1 MNIKTTRFPNGL
13 TILTEKMPDVRS
25 ATLSFTFKHGSRHEP
40 DHLNGISHFIEHA
53 VFKGTNKRNALE
65 IAIESDRLGGNFD
78 AFTMHEQTGFAMKTV
93 DKQMPQ
99 AFDLLADMLA
109 NPQFDEK
116 EMKREQKV
124 IIEEMKMVEDS
135 PEEFLGELFQAE
147 YFPHQTLG
155 KPIEGTAETVKT
167 FSHNV
172 AAQYHAEVFQPHNL
186 VIAVAGNIEH
196 DQIVSLANSAFKG
209 QRTKDKGQTIAEIPK
224 PNPFILLKQ
233 KRELEQTHLVIATD
247 WVSATDEKR
256 YAGHLLET
264 ILGSGTSSRLWQKIR
279 EENGLAYSVGASG
292 MSFQDC
298 GMFTIYAGTSASQ
311 FGEVVD
317 LSIAEMR
324 KIKREGVTKS
334 ELDLA
339 KQQTLA
345 TVLLGLEDSGT
356 RAGNLAQ
363 SEITHGKQIS
373 IDETLEKVEQ
383 VTVEDVQ
390 SLAVEYFK
398 TDEISLAALGN
409 LKGFK
414 IERERLNVD

>member
-1 MNIKTTRFPNGL
+1 MQINVTRFSNGM
-13 TILTEKMPDVRS
+13 TVLTEKMPDVRS

-78 AFTMHEQTGFAMKTV
+78 AFTMHEQTGFSMKVV
-93 DKQMPQ
+93 DKQTPQ

-109 NPQFDEK
+109 NPQFDET

-135 PEEFLGELFQAE
+135 PEDFLGELFQAE
-147 YFPHQTLG
+147 YYPNQTLG
-155 KPIEGTAETVKT
+155 KPIEGTAETVRT
-167 FSHNV
+167 FSHEV
-172 AAQYHAEVFQPHNL
+172 AKSYHAEVFQPHNL

-196 DQIVSLANSAFKG
+196 DEIVELANSAFKG
-209 QRTKDKGQTIAEIPK
+209 QMTEDKGQRTAEIPK
-224 PNPFILLKQ
+224 ANPFILLKQ
-233 KRELEQTHLVIATD
+233 KRELEQTHLLIATD
-247 WVSATDEKR
+247 WVSAKSEKR

-298 GMFTIYAGTSASQ
+298 GIFTVYAGTSASQ
-311 FGEVVD
+311 FAEVVD

-345 TVLLGLEDSGT
+345 TVLLSLEDSGT
-356 RAGNLAQ
+356 RAENLAQ

-373 IDETLEKVEQ
+373 IDETLEKVGK

-390 SLAVEYFK
+390 SLAAEYFK
-398 TDEISLAALGN
+398 TDEIALAALGN
-409 LKGFK
+409 LKGFQ